1 MHQSTSM
8 GILICVRCW
17 CFNPATSARSRESK
31 HLQQLEEQ
39 QRFAQQLQQ
48 LADPTAAAPGAS
60 AAAAAVD
67 AEALAAIVEG
77 LGSGAGSAAKLA
89 AAAAANPALL
99 IANTWALDGIAEESE
114 SASFIGLAVRRQLSS
129 DTASAA
135 AGADAGSGGVGAA
148 AIAGSGSAGVSS
160 EAAVS
165 EAERAEAAAAA
176 AVQQYYRQLHE
187 AARQQAALNA
197 QVKGTYGLKAYKG
210 AARTKKL
217 WQRLLCCAVL
227 GCWW

>member
-1 MHQSTSM
+1 MYPGT
-8 GILICVRCW
+8 ICWVPFKMKFDLSFAC
-17 CFNPATSARSRESK
+17 RSRESK

-48 LADPTAAAPGAS
+48 IADASAAPSTAALGAATSPSTAAA
-60 AAAAAVD
+60 D
-67 AEALAAIVEG
+67 ADALAAIVEG
-77 LGSGAGSAAKLA
+77 LGPGADAAAKLA

-99 IANTWALDGIAEESE
+99 IANTWALDGITEERE
-114 SASFIGLAVRRQLSS
+114 TGF
-129 DTASAA
+129 T
-135 AGADAGSGGVGAA
+135 GVGASKDLGLGGLQGAVDTQHGLGDASASASSA
-148 AIAGSGSAGVSS
+148 ANA

-165 EAERAEAAAAA
+165 EAEKAEAEAEAAA

-210 AARTKKL
+210 EVGV
-217 WQRLLCCAVL
+217 LLYSQTSSGAHSAC
-227 GCWW
+227 